1 MSIKCKTWS
10 LGVREPLSRMIGV
23 LPKNKSMTYIL
34 THHPD
39 AGLYLANRCRVPDR
53 TRQEIAHYRW
63 MLKNQ
68 AFMNKNFPRGTR
80 ALVDYDGDRY
90 HAWILGFKNGKVRVR
105 WCDED
110 FVHRVSNSE
119 NEKAE
124 GIYCKDECVSFS
136 KVFFLKGKRMNIEEF
151 DEASSESD
159 EEVNHNFRPRKTRK
173 RNYDDMDDFI
183 VDDEDDDEFFD
194 ESDDEEDYDEQDGD
208 DEQDEIVSDVN
219 TGKNVEDDKVE
230 KLWKLYQSGRITK
243 DMYENYL
250 KRVLDKM
257 VDEQ

>member
-23 LPKNKSMTYIL
+23 LPKNKSMTY
-34 THHPD
+34 
-39 AGLYLANRCRVPDR
+39 
-53 TRQEIAHYRW
+53 
-63 MLKNQ
+63 
-68 AFMNKNFPRGTR
+68 
-80 ALVDYDGDRY
+80 
-90 HAWILGFKNGKVRVR
+90 
-105 WCDED
+105 
-110 FVHRVSNSE
+110 
-119 NEKAE
+119 
-124 GIYCKDECVSFS
+124 CKDECVSFS

-151 DEASSESD
+151 DEASSDLD

-194 ESDDEEDYDEQDGD
+194 ESDDEEDYDKQDGD
-208 DEQDEIVSDVN
+208 DEQYGDKQDGDKQDEIVSDVN

-243 DMYENYL
+243 DMYENYEESAGQNG
-250 KRVLDKM
+250 RRTVIYLDSTLRFRPNM
-257 VDEQ
+257 NGFSFAFHF